1 MGVATPGPAAY
12 DTIHAAQSTKKRMP
26 GFSMPGR
33 YKEASET
40 SPGPSDYGYYT
51 TWHGRISFGHLL
63 WAPKD
68 ASGPTLIFAHG
79 LHERPTKSKAFAVAA
94 VSRGFA
100 LAISRGMSDYDES
113 SSSVSFKDVL
123 STGRLGSLLLFDARG
138 HGQSSGWQGR
148 GAEQFHWRCLG
159 LDMLQVAHS
168 LEQSVDSGL
177 ILGGCSMGAAAA
189 VWAALLC
196 PRAVKGLVLYLV
208 PSMWATRQA
217 RRGVLEAKANTLTGP
232 PKEVLLGAARADFP
246 PREDL
251 ERLAPDLPVLIV
263 TARDDPVHPA
273 SSADT
278 LAQIFR
284 HARVISDCKAGRG
297 GGGRSECEG
306 SPTFLFLTAPT
317 GQHRVLPPPFKVEGL
332 DTHPKTAIFWEDA
345 PKEFGAP
352 SVLTE
357 HEQLNCSWYLFI
369 LRFRNNFGSTVLY
382 LVLFD

>member
-1 MGVATPGPAAY
+1 MGAAESAHGEQAVRLF
-12 DTIHAAQSTKKRMP
+12 DGTLLPSKRI
-26 GFSMPGR
+26 FA
-33 YKEASET
+33 E
-40 SPGPSDYGYYT
+40 
-51 TWHGRISFGHLL
+51 
-63 WAPKD
+63 D

-79 LHERPTKSKAFAVAA
+79 LHER
-94 VSRGFA
+94 
-100 LAISRGMSDYDES
+100 MSDYDES

-168 LEQSVDSGL
+168 LAPEQSVDSGL

-284 HARVISDCKAGRG
+284 HARVISDCKA
-297 GGGRSECEG
+297 
-306 SPTFLFLTAPT
+306 
-317 GQHRVLPPPFKVEGL
+317 
-332 DTHPKTAIFWEDA
+332 
-345 PKEFGAP
+345 
-352 SVLTE
+352 TE
-357 HEQLNCSWYLFI
+357 VPGVFTQELAEWLGK
-369 LRFRNNFGSTVLY
+369 LK
-382 LVLFD
+382 